1 MRDTL
6 FERAQDAVVRSGG
19 MLKAYAD
26 ERGLRI
32 GVKQV
37 VSSHGVVHLAVNKRF
52 FGKKKKKKKVT
63 SGESNQYITD

>member
-1 MRDTL
+1 M
-6 FERAQDAVVRSGG
+6 RSGG

-32 GVKQV
+32 GVKQA

-52 FGKKKKKKKVT
+52 FGEKKKVS